1 MPCAAT
7 GARNAGSP
15 SGTRSGDLALA
26 YAAAHPARVAAVG
39 YLSGVGIGDW
49 RRPYRAA
56 RAAAA
61 GLLGPDA
68 AARRQDLARRPD
80 RTWDEEVAYR
90 TLAWATDYAD
100 PVAGLTR
107 ARAMAETDRPIHGAV
122 NEALMAVADADKI
135 GWAAATRCPVFVI
148 HGSADV
154 RPAANALQLAAEIPR
169 PHKRVVQGA
178 GHFPWVERPDEVVDL
193 LAEVVA
199 AGARS

>member
-68 AARRQDLARRPD
+68 AARRQDLARRVQTHLQELVGRGEPLQ
-80 RTWDEEVAYR
+80 V
-90 TLAWATDYAD
+90 L
-100 PVAGLTR
+100 G
-107 ARAMAETDRPIHGAV
+107 IH
-122 NEALMAVADADKI
+122 L
-135 GWAAATRCPVFVI
+135 R
-148 HGSADV
+148 
-154 RPAANALQLAAEIPR
+154 
-169 PHKRVVQGA
+169 
-178 GHFPWVERPDEVVDL
+178 DL
-193 LAEVVA
+193 LA
-199 AGARS
+199 ARH